1 MDYSNSKPDFHAVR
15 DMLRDTLQSSLFH
28 SFLRAGY
35 EDEECGKLTEIAI
48 GPVSHALDLAHA
60 AYKLHI
66 EAFNARPQPQV
77 LSFDFFKSAK

>member
-1 MDYSNSKPDFHAVR
+1 MDWTNSKPEFHGVR
-15 DMLRDTLQSSLFH
+15 DVLRDTLHSSLFH

-35 EDEECGKLTEIAI
+35 EDEECVKLTEIAI

-66 EAFNARPQPQV
+66 EAISVQPPRFIV
-77 LSFDFFKSAK
+77 AP